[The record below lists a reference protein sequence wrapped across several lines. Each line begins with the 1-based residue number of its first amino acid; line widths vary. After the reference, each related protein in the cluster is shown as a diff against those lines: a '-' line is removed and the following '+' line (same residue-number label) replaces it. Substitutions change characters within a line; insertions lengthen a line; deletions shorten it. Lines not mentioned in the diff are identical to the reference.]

1 MQKRVKRDQKTRI
14 RASWLIDPEAD
25 KLVPMKKDYYQILGV
40 PKDASQEEI
49 KKAFR
54 KLAHAHHP
62 DKKGG
67 DEAKFKEASEA
78 YSVLSDKKKREQ
90 YDAFGSG
97 GFGGGTG
104 GFQGGF
110 DPSSFGFDFSGFGAN
125 GFDSGDLGDIL
136 SSIFGGR
143 RVRRGRDIAVDI
155 ELSFQESVFGV
166 EKRVVINSKFVKQK
180 EVTIQVPPGIDDGQ
194 MIRLSGMGETL
205 EGGVPGDLYVKVH
218 VRKHPYLRKEG
229 YNLIMDMEVKLSEA
243 LLGSERVVHT
253 LDGEITLKI
262 PGSTKHGTILRVKE
276 KGVPHGPSAK
286 TRGDLYVRIL
296 VQIPEKLSRDQK
308 KIVEKLKEE
317 GL

>member
-1 MQKRVKRDQKTRI
+1 M
-14 RASWLIDPEAD
+14 
-25 KLVPMKKDYYQILGV
+25 KDYYKILGV
-40 PKDASQEEI
+40 NKNASEEEI

-62 DKKGG
+62 DKSGG

-78 YSVLSDKKKREQ
+78 YAVLSDKKKRQQ
-90 YDAFGSG
+90 YDMFGSAG
-97 GFGGGTG
+97 PSTG
-104 GFQGGF
+104 SGQGGF
-110 DPSSFGFDFSGFGAN
+110 NPSDFGFDFSGFGTQ
-125 GFDSGDLGDIL
+125 GFDTGDLNDIL

-166 EKRVVINSKFVKQK
+166 ERKVVINSKFVKQK
-180 EVTIQVPPGIDDGQ
+180 EVSISVPPGIDEGQ

-229 YNLIMDMEVKLSEA
+229 HNLVMDLQAKLSEA
-243 LLGSERVVHT
+243 LLGSERSIAT
-253 LDGEITLKI
+253 LDGEMTLKV
-262 PGSTKHGTILRVKE
+262 PSGTKHGTILRVKG
-276 KGVPHGPSAK
+276 KGVPLGQGK
-286 TRGDLYVRIL
+286 RGDLYVRIS
-296 VQIPEKLSRDQK
+296 VQIPEKLSKDARKAVEELK
-308 KIVEKLKEE
+308 KL

>member
-1 MQKRVKRDQKTRI
+1 M
-14 RASWLIDPEAD
+14 
-25 KLVPMKKDYYQILGV
+25 KDYYKILGV
-40 PKDASQEEI
+40 NKDASEEEI

-62 DKKGG
+62 DKSGG

-78 YSVLSDKKKREQ
+78 YSVLSDKKKRAQ
-90 YDAFGSG
+90 YDAFGSAG
-97 GFGGGTG
+97 PGAG

-110 DPSSFGFDFSGFGAN
+110 NPQDFGFDFSGFGNA
-125 GFDSGDLGDIL
+125 GFEAGDLGDIL

-155 ELSFQESVFGV
+155 ELSFHDSIFGA
-166 EKRVVINSKFVKQK
+166 ERKVVINSKFVKQK
-180 EVTIQVPPGIDDGQ
+180 EVSIRVPSGIDDGQ
-194 MIRLSGMGETL
+194 MIRLTSQGELL

-229 YNLIMDMEVKLSEA
+229 FNLIMDMEVKLSEA
-243 LLGSERVVHT
+243 LLGTEKVVAT

-262 PGSTKHGTILRVKE
+262 PTGTKHGTILRVKG
-276 KGVPHGPSAK
+276 KGVPHQALQAGQNKS
-286 TRGDLYVRIL
+286 RGDLYIRVL
-296 VQIPEKLSRDQK
+296 VQIPDKLSKEAK
-308 KIVEKLKEE
+308 KAVEELKKL